1 MRLTRLTS
9 TELKKEAACQVRI
22 AALVLLLAASMVPL
36 ALFAGGFAAIISPPR
51 FELKGKPG
59 DKIRE
64 VVQIGNSGNG
74 ISEYVIRTVD
84 WDINKEGGI
93 IIHGDA
99 LQPGSCR
106 PWVRIERRRLK
117 LPPGGRKNYRFE
129 VHIPPDAST
138 GECRFALLI
147 APPPDADTF
156 AEMGD
161 IRFPIAGQIAVVVY
175 VGVGD
180 AKPELQ
186 FQEVRMQAV
195 NGQPTPVAVFHNAG
209 NAHGRPEGLL
219 EAEDA
224 NGQLLDLV
232 VSPSPILPGVTRAI
246 PLWPADIE
254 DADKAITFTVP
265 MKLKGPIEWD
275 GGSINIDT
283 VLR

>member
-1 MRLTRLTS
+1 MRSTS
-9 TELKKEAACQVRI
+9 IKLKTEAVCQVRS
-22 AALVLLLAASMVPL
+22 AALALLVAASMVPE
-36 ALFAGGFAAIISPPR
+36 ALFAGEFAAIISPPR

-59 DKIRE
+59 EKVRE
-64 VVQIGNSGNG
+64 VVQIGNTGNDIG
-74 ISEYVIRTVD
+74 EYVLRTAD
-84 WDINKEGGI
+84 WDLNEQGGI

-99 LQPGSCR
+99 LQAGSCR

-129 VHIPPDAST
+129 IHIPPDAPA
-138 GECRFALLI
+138 GECRFALLV
-147 APPPDADTF
+147 ASPPESDLF

-161 IRFPIAGQIAVVVY
+161 IRFPITGQIAVVVY

-180 AKPELQ
+180 AKPDLQ
-186 FQEVRMQAV
+186 FQEVRLQEV
-195 NGQPTPVAVFHNAG
+195 NGRPVPVAIFHNVG

-232 VSPSPILPGVTRAI
+232 VSPSPIMPGATRAI

-254 DADKAITFTVP
+254 DADKAVTFTVP
-265 MKLKGPIEWD
+265 MKLNGRIEWD
-275 GGSINIDT
+275 GGSIKVDA
-283 VLR
+283 VLE

>member
-1 MRLTRLTS
+1 MS
-9 TELKKEAACQVRI
+9 NELKMGMLWPGRI
-22 AALVLLLAASMVPL
+22 AVLMVLVAASMVPE
-36 ALFAGGFAAIISPPR
+36 ALFAGEFAAIISPPR
-51 FELKGKPG
+51 FELQGKPG
-59 DKIRE
+59 DKVRE
-64 VVQIGNSGNG
+64 VVQIGNAGNDIG
-74 ISEYVIRTVD
+74 AYIIRTVD

-99 LQPGSCR
+99 LQAGSCR
-106 PWVRIERRRLK
+106 PWVRIERRRIK

-147 APPPDADTF
+147 APPPEADIF

-175 VGVGD
+175 VAVGD
-180 AKPELQ
+180 AKPDLKY
-186 FQEVRMQAV
+186 QEVRMQAV
-195 NGQPTPVAVFHNAG
+195 NGQPTPVAIFHNAG
-209 NAHGRPEGLL
+209 NAHGRPAGLL

-224 NGQLLDLV
+224 SGQLLDLV
-232 VSPSPILPGVTRAI
+232 VSPSPILPGATRAI
-246 PLWPADIE
+246 PLWPADLVDPE
-254 DADKAITFTVP
+254 KPVEYAMP
-265 MKLKGPIEWD
+265 LKLKGPIEWD

>member
-1 MRLTRLTS
+1 MGMLWPG
-9 TELKKEAACQVRI
+9 RI
-22 AALVLLLAASMVPL
+22 AVLMVLVAASMVPE
-36 ALFAGGFAAIISPPR
+36 ALFAGEFAAIISPPR
-51 FELKGKPG
+51 FELQGEPG
-59 DKIRE
+59 DKVRE
-64 VVQIGNSGNG
+64 VVQIGNAGNDIG
-74 ISEYVIRTVD
+74 AYIIRTVD

-99 LQPGSCR
+99 LQAGSCR
-106 PWVRIERRRLK
+106 PWVRIERRRIK

-147 APPPDADTF
+147 APPPEADIF

-180 AKPELQ
+180 AKPDLQ

-195 NGQPTPVAVFHNAG
+195 NGQPTPVAIFHNAG
-209 NAHGRPEGLL
+209 NAHGRPAGLL

-224 NGQLLDLV
+224 SGQLLDLV
-232 VSPSPILPGVTRAI
+232 VSPSPILPGATRAI
-246 PLWPADIE
+246 PLWPADLVDPE
-254 DADKAITFTVP
+254 KPVEYAMP
-265 MKLKGPIEWD
+265 LKLKGPIEWD

>member
-1 MRLTRLTS
+1 MRLTSIKLQP
-9 TELKKEAACQVRI
+9 EVVCPIRI
-22 AALVLLLAASMVPL
+22 AALVLLVAASMVPE
-36 ALFAGGFAAIISPPR
+36 ALFAGEFAAIVSPPR

-59 DKIRE
+59 DKVRE
-64 VVQIGNSGNG
+64 VVQIGNAGNDIG
-74 ISEYVIRTVD
+74 EYVLRTAD

-93 IIHGDA
+93 IIHPEA
-99 LQPGSCR
+99 LQAGSCR

-117 LPPGGRKNYRFE
+117 LPPEGRKNYRVE

-147 APPPDADTF
+147 APPPEADTF

-180 AKPELQ
+180 AKPDLQ
-186 FQEVRMQAV
+186 FQEVRLQAV
-195 NGQPTPVAVFHNAG
+195 NGQPTPVAIFHNAG
-209 NAHGRPEGLL
+209 NAHCRPEGLL

-224 NGQLLDLV
+224 TGQLLDLV
-232 VSPSPILPGVTRAI
+232 VSPSPILPGKTRAI
-246 PLWPADIE
+246 PLWPADFVDPE
-254 DADKAITFTVP
+254 KPVEYVMP
-265 MKLKGPIEWD
+265 LKLKGPIEWD